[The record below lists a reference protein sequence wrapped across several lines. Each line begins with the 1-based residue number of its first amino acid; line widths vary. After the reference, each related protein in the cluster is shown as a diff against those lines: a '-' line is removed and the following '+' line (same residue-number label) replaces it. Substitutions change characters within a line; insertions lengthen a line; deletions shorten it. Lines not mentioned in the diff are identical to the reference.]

1 MVRDEGREDVMADTF
16 KRWMMRSKLTRQ
28 PTVGSWN
35 ARPVTGHDAA
45 VLGALMYDAYHDTID
60 DEGERLEEAVA
71 EIEGVFNGKYG
82 PLLDS
87 CSLLVEEDG
96 RALGATIITDWSDER
111 TGQKQPLLAFLMT
124 HPDASGQGLG
134 TFLLSTSINALLAQG
149 ESELVLF
156 VTVGNSAAQH
166 IYQKLGFEVEEE
178 FEAYR
183 AVRPE

>member
-1 MVRDEGREDVMADTF
+1 MAETF
-16 KRWMMRSKLTRQ
+16 KRWMMRNRLTQQ
-28 PTVGSWN
+28 PINGLWN
-35 ARPVTGHDAA
+35 ARPVTDRDAA
-45 VLGALMYDAYHDTID
+45 LLGALMYDAYHDTID
-60 DEGERLEEAVA
+60 DEGETQAEAVA
-71 EIEGVFNGKYG
+71 EIDGTFNGKYG

-111 TGQKQPLLAFLMT
+111 TSKKQPLLAFLMT

-134 TFLLSTSINALLAQG
+134 TFLLSKSINALLAQG

-183 AVRPE
+183 ASKPE

>member
-1 MVRDEGREDVMADTF
+1 MGETF
-16 KRWMMRSKLTRQ
+16 TRWMMRNRLTQQ
-28 PTVGSWN
+28 PIVGSWDTR
-35 ARPVTGHDAA
+35 AITRHDAA
-45 VLGALMYDAYHDTID
+45 LLGALMYDAYHDTID
-60 DEGERLEEAVA
+60 DEGETQAEAVA
-71 EIEGVFNGKYG
+71 EIDGTFNGKYG

-96 RALGATIITDWSDER
+96 RALGATIITDWADEH
-111 TGQKQPLLAFLMT
+111 TGKKQPLLAFLMT

-134 TFLLSTSINALLAQG
+134 TFLLSKSINALLAQG

-183 AVRPE
+183 ASKPE